1 MARRKKSY
9 RANQN
14 NLVGTFINN
23 RIVDSK
29 KAAKER
35 ERESQKRAKAEE
47 KRLKAEAKAEEKRLK
62 AEAKA
67 EEKRLKDEKKY
78 LDLIKDYA
86 KRLNG
91 EFESINIFCS
101 EELLYEVAV
110 KCKESGFTPAK
121 AYKNY
126 ALPRIDVI
134 RKRGLELFFE
144 NNLPNGYSS
153 CRSFDTLQ
161 SKIESLTDTEAI
173 VPDLVDLVLSTSEF
187 AECDSEAKIREES
200 RCAVLKDAEL
210 KLFEEDFNLLVEIAN
225 ADYLSGEEIEK
236 TEEYVNGVSLKLDYK
251 NQIDENLKKL
261 TTLTIRDLC
270 NLN

>member
-1 MARRKKSY
+1 MARRKRKY
-9 RANQN
+9 KNNQN

-23 RIVDSK
+23 SIV
-29 KAAKER
+29 
-35 ERESQKRAKAEE
+35 ESNKRAAAEK
-47 KRLKAEAKAEEKRLK
+47 KRLEQEAKAEK
-62 AEAKA
+62 
-67 EEKRLKDEKKY
+67 KRLKDEKKY
-78 LDLIKDYA
+78 LERIKKFT

-91 EFESINIFCS
+91 EFESINVFCS

-110 KCKESGFTPAK
+110 KCEELGFKVTQ

-126 ALPRIDVI
+126 ALPRIEVI

-144 NNLPNGYSS
+144 NNLPNGYSR

-161 SKIESLTDTEAI
+161 SKIQSLTDTEAI
-173 VPDLVDLVLSTSEF
+173 VPDLVNLVLSTSEF
-187 AECDSEAKIREES
+187 SECFSDARIREES
-200 RCAVLKDAEL
+200 RCALLKDAEL